1 MERKGCIQV
10 KKIIKCKC
18 YHFDDFFF
26 ENYRWLLL
34 HRPKIGLMRLRIFEG
49 ENMVADSGNIFDG
62 TLKGGRLGV
71 FCFSQE
77 MIIWSDLVYRC
88 NDHVPEAIY
97 YELPERLRQEVEID
111 NTRPPQPA

>member
-1 MERKGCIQV
+1 MVADSGNIFDGTLKG
-10 KKIIKCKC
+10 
-18 YHFDDFFF
+18 
-26 ENYRWLLL
+26 
-34 HRPKIGLMRLRIFEG
+34 GRLG

-88 NDHVPEAIY
+88 NDHVPEVIY
-97 YELPERLRQEVEID
+97 NELPPRLQAEVEID
-111 NTRPPQPA
+111 TTRPPAPVQNPLRKRRKKRNDEATGEEWEELFDDDEL